1 MKRILLI
8 LSCFLCSYVGFSQQV
23 IVVKPSDAQ
32 SILAAI
38 EKANQRNANVDA
50 ERLYIL
56 IPDGFYDLGATVL
69 TKITGHNIALI
80 GQSME
85 GTVIQ
90 NKPDVKQEG
99 ISKTAIFVNRG
110 SNNYFQDLTLKNDM
124 DYYAA
129 GFAGRAVTL
138 QDKGTHTICNRVML
152 LSYQDTYYSDND
164 LCQHYFQD
172 SEIHGTVDFICGDGD
187 VWFEKCRI
195 VTEKRN
201 ADGSGRDVIA
211 APKTSKTHWG
221 YVFNSC
227 TIENIVSP
235 FEYARGWHSVPR
247 CIWLN
252 TTLLSPE
259 KLNPNRFDVRGMNTV
274 TSIFKEY
281 HTKNVQ
287 GEDITPK
294 TNVLTFW
301 MKRKKM
307 EDGQETV
314 TEQRHTDETIMTDE
328 EARKYTLANV
338 FGSWHP
344 DEVIKK
350 VEKKAQ
356 KLMKRL
362 K

>member
-1 MKRILLI
+1 
-8 LSCFLCSYVGFSQQV
+8 VGFSQQV
-23 IVVKPSDAQ
+23 IVVKPSEEQ
-32 SILAAI
+32 SLLAAI
-38 EKANQRNANVDA
+38 EKANLHNANVDA
-50 ERLYIL
+50 DRLYIL
-56 IPDGFYDLGATVL
+56 IPDGFYDLGDKVL

-85 GTVIQ
+85 GTIIQ

-110 SNNYFQDLTLKNDM
+110 SNNYFQDLTLKNDL

-195 VTEKRN
+195 VTEKRS

-247 CIWLN
+247 CIWLH

-259 KLNPNRFDVRGMNTV
+259 KLNPNRFDTQGMNTV

-281 HTKNVQ
+281 NTKNVQ
-287 GEDITPK
+287 GQDITPK

-301 MKRKKM
+301 MKRKKT
-307 EDGQETV
+307 ENGQETV
-314 TEQRHTDETIMTDE
+314 TEQRHTDETILTDE

-344 DEVIKK
+344 DEVIKE